1 MSTKLT
7 TKVSLTVCPFTRL
20 WFNCP
25 LLFEAYWIRPIGLRR
40 ISAVNLLTPQDFSQ
54 PLLCFIALPF
64 TGCFFFGLINKLIVI
79 FGPMQALQW
88 RHCCGCCEAP
98 LQRRKHAWG
107 RLPPVAAASS
117 QFLLCRDPAC
127 KSCCQT
133 TSVSTIVF
141 APRQVSLHVSKNN
154 NHYCSKLFRLDPKR
168 LLTVFFRIKMEWKL
182 DHYLFILSSS
192 CCVSKL
198 HSAHYF
204 NVCQN
209 LDVAQRRHAAILC
222 MSEIYRFWFEIRTP
236 LLSLIWT
243 VSTGANTS
251 SLSEKYTLPG

>member
-1 MSTKLT
+1 M
-7 TKVSLTVCPFTRL
+7 
-20 WFNCP
+20 
-25 LLFEAYWIRPIGLRR
+25 
-40 ISAVNLLTPQDFSQ
+40 NLLTPQDFSQ

-64 TGCFFFGLINKLIVI
+64 YRLFLFRSYKQTYCNFRPHASSAVTSLLRVLR
-79 FGPMQALQW
+79 GPST
-88 RHCCGCCEAP
+88 E
-98 LQRRKHAWG
+98 KKAWG

-141 APRQVSLHVSKNN
+141 APRHVSLHVSKNN